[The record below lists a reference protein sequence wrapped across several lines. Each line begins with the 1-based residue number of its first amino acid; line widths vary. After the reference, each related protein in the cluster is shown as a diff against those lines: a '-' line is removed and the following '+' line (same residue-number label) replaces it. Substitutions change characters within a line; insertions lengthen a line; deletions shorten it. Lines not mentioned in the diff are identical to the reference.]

1 MRKIFPGLFIIAS
14 IFLSGC
20 STSMKIEEPY
30 TPQQGSLLEYDILL
44 GSNMSKQGL
53 EIFRSRI
60 NEKLT
65 EKGRLAS
72 APVEAQEKVVINITE
87 YRMRH
92 GATRAMLGIFAGTDR
107 IKSTIIVKDKKS
119 NKKISEFK
127 VQSGNASAWGTSRG
141 MIQDHADQIVTY
153 LTAGKIE

>member
-1 MRKIFPGLFIIAS
+1 MRKIFAGLFLVAS

-30 TPQQGSLLEYDILL
+30 TPQKGSLLEYEILL
-44 GSNMSKQGL
+44 ENNISKQGL

-60 NEKLT
+60 NQKLN
-65 EKGRLAS
+65 ERGRLANS
-72 APVEAQEKVVINITE
+72 PVEAKEKVEIKITE

-92 GATRAMLGIFAGTDR
+92 GATRAMLGIFAGTDSM
-107 IKSTIIVKDKKS
+107 KSTVIIKDKKS
-119 NKKISEFK
+119 NKKISEFQ
-127 VQSGNASAWGTSRG
+127 VQSGNATAWGTSRG

-153 LTAGKIE
+153 LAVGKVE